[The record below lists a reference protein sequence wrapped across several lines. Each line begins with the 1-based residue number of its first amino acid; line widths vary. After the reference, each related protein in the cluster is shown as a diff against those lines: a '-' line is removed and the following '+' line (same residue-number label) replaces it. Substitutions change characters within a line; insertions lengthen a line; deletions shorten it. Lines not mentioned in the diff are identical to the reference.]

1 MSVLFQLLVKHSIN
15 LILYSRE
22 YIQIEINSDDFYQSS
37 KIRESIEFVI
47 PAYDSS
53 SASQHTEEKNNS
65 NFKPFTA
72 TGEINLLHHL
82 EDHFKSRPFAQ
93 VKHFLHLYIF
103 PIHSLCIRF
112 KMMDISVSV
121 QSRLTA
127 CYGECKKVVTHQVCA
142 SLGNL
147 HNVDQ
152 MARPLLM
159 IKNERKIQFFP

>member
-1 MSVLFQLLVKHSIN
+1 MTFTSRQKYESRLSLLFQLMIF
-15 LILYSRE
+15 E
-22 YIQIEINSDDFYQSS
+22 C
-37 KIRESIEFVI
+37 
-47 PAYDSS
+47 
-53 SASQHTEEKNNS
+53 ASQHTEEKNGS

-72 TGEINLLHHL
+72 TGEINLLQHL

-152 MARPLLM
+152 MARPL
-159 IKNERKIQFFP
+159 